1 MTLPFE
7 DSSIYKR
14 LRDKAELQLKAGT
27 APAGAQRTMGVD
39 ALRLLH
45 RLSRNPDRAG
55 DALKVLHEL
64 QVHQVELDLQH
75 EEIAANEQLLV
86 QDLLHYQALFECAPL
101 AYCVVSLDGT
111 VIKANRAAVE
121 LFTRKGGC
129 LEGKSIV
136 AFLSPES
143 APHLFGLLERAVK
156 RGARESCLAEQE
168 GAAQNP
174 CYLQCHATPGP
185 VPGQC
190 LLVCYE
196 LGNAPQ

>member
-1 MTLPFE
+1 M
-7 DSSIYKR
+7 
-14 LRDKAELQLKAGT
+14 
-27 APAGAQRTMGVD
+27 D

-101 AYCVVSLDGT
+101 AYCVVNLDGS
-111 VIKANRAAVE
+111 VVKANVAAVE
-121 LFTRKGGC
+121 LFTRNGGY
-129 LEGKSIV
+129 LEGQSIV

-143 APHLFGLLERAVK
+143 APHLFGLLERAAK
-156 RGARESCLAEQE
+156 SGARESCIAEPVD
-168 GAAQNP
+168 AARNP
-174 CYLQCHATPGP
+174 RYLQCHATPGP

-196 LGNAPQ
+196 LGNVPQ